1 MKKCEGV
8 SKLPRRRD
16 AALAVPYTAVELISI
31 SDEQKKIKTEK
42 FTSTSLKNK
51 YFKL

>member
-1 MKKCEGV
+1 MKKCEEV

-16 AALAVPYTAVELISI
+16 AALAEPYKIDELISI
-31 SDEQKKIKTEK
+31 SDEQKKIKAKK
-42 FTSTSLKNK
+42 FASTPLKNK